1 MNETLQKAASAL
13 CEALENSD
21 ELKNYNKAKAAYNAD
36 KTLTSLITE
45 YNVQATLLETE
56 SKKPEN
62 EQDKTLIDSIS
73 TRLRSI
79 YEEITKDSVLSDM
92 RNAEEGLGAV
102 IEEINRMIQVTIE
115 PESANCTH
123 DCSTCGSC
131 H

>member
-21 ELKNYNKAKAAYNAD
+21 ELQNYNKAKDAYNAD
-36 KTLTSLITE
+36 KKLTSLISE

-56 SKKPEN
+56 SKKPED
-62 EQDKTLIDSIS
+62 EQDKVLIDNIS
-73 TRLRSI
+73 LRLRAI
-79 YEEITKDSVLSDM
+79 YEEITKSKVLTDM
-92 RNAEEGLGAV
+92 RSAEEGLSTV

>member
-13 CEALENSD
+13 CKALENSD
-21 ELKNYNKAKAAYNAD
+21 ELQNYSKAKDAYNAD
-36 KTLTSLITE
+36 KKLTSLISE

-56 SKKPEN
+56 SKKPED
-62 EQDKTLIDSIS
+62 EQDKVLIDNIS
-73 TRLRSI
+73 LRLRAI
-79 YEEITKDSVLSDM
+79 YEEITKSKVLTDM
-92 RNAEEGLGAV
+92 RSAEEGLSTV